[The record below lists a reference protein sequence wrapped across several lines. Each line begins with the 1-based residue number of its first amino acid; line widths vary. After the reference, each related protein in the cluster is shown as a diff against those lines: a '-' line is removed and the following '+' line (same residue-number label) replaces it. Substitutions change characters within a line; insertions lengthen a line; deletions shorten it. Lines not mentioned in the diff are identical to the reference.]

1 MNEKVKRRP
10 NNLPERESEYLQEE
24 QFMKKRR
31 IIFLIVICIIVIM
44 LFRACADDKHITQKD
59 AEEIAA
65 ALTGGEATFVSS
77 GKKENQN
84 TLYYVF
90 TDTRGNTFTI
100 TSALC
105 EFGMDGAIAE
115 GSPLELHIENDYY
128 HVMVENN
135 EDKIREI
142 LERYGLSDRMAGND
156 FTGMLFEVN
165 AGTPEEN
172 QEILSRF
179 VAAGIEIDAL
189 LDINTDRK
197 LLEKKYVFY
206 EHEIPHMTI
215 TFYKS
220 LEDKGNRE
228 AFIDGAGY
236 HFSLSPD
243 TRWTFDS
250 LYEELKG
257 NLIELEIAE
266 R

>member
-1 MNEKVKRRP
+1 
-10 NNLPERESEYLQEE
+10 
-24 QFMKKRR
+24 MKKKR
-31 IIFLIVICIIVIM
+31 IIFLIIIFIIAII
-44 LFRACADDKHITQKD
+44 LFRACSDDKHITQKD
-59 AEEIAA
+59 AEEIAD
-65 ALTGGEATFVSS
+65 ALTGGEATFIKAE
-77 GKKENQN
+77 KKDNEEVIN
-84 TLYYVF
+84 YMF

-115 GSPLELHIENDYY
+115 GSPLELHIENNYY
-128 HVMVENN
+128 RVMVENN

-142 LERYGLSDRMAGND
+142 LERYGFGDRILGGNV
-156 FTGMLFEVN
+156 TGMLFEVN

-206 EHEIPHMTI
+206 EHEIPHMAI

-236 HFSLSPD
+236 YFSLSPD

>member
-1 MNEKVKRRP
+1 
-10 NNLPERESEYLQEE
+10 
-24 QFMKKRR
+24 MKKTR
-31 IIFLIVICIIVIM
+31 IIFLIIICSIVIM
-44 LFRACADDKHITQKD
+44 LFRACSDDKHITQKD
-59 AEEIAA
+59 AEKIAN

-84 TLYYVF
+84 VLYFIF
-90 TDTRGNTFTI
+90 TDAKGTTFTI
-100 TSALC
+100 TSVLC
-105 EFGMDGAIAE
+105 HFGMDGAFAE
-115 GSPLELHIENDYY
+115 NSPLELSIKNDYY
-128 HVMVENN
+128 SVMIENN
-135 EDKIREI
+135 EDKIQEI
-142 LERYGLSDRMAGND
+142 LERYGLIDRMVGNN
-156 FTGMLFEVN
+156 FFRMVFEVN

-172 QEILSRF
+172 QETLSRF

-215 TFYKS
+215 RFYQS
-220 LEDKGNRE
+220 PGDKGNRG

-236 HFSLSPD
+236 YFSISPD

-250 LYEELKG
+250 LYEELKSG
-257 NLIELEIAE
+257 LTGLEIAE